1 MYTLDLNTIQRV
13 GPFQNTAI
21 LSNFNIYTN
30 LGQSKQDRW
39 LLRNSLL
46 ANSSSV
52 DANAYTQTKKLL
64 GTTALDSKSTSTNI
78 WSSSKLS
85 NLTQYTEL
93 SHLSSMQGLT
103 AGFSGTVSGNISQ
116 LLATLPSDLDSL
128 NLFESSRMW
137 TTKKYFFLNQLQSNT
152 VQVGT
157 TSRVSTPQ
165 SSNNVLH
172 TLNVFTTLNN
182 QDVSV
187 QLNALMVS
195 NFGVNTLA
203 QMQSSD
209 LLAGTNYT
217 TLGDADLL
225 KSLNLC
231 ILDKV
236 TSSALQQG
244 LGIFTSAP
252 LSTSLLSPQR
262 SQKLL

>member
-85 NLTQYTEL
+85 NLSNYTEL

-103 AGFSGTVSGNISQ
+103 AGFNGTVSGNVSQ

-128 NLFESSRMW
+128 NLFESSRM
-137 TTKKYFFLNQLQSNT
+137 
-152 VQVGT
+152 
-157 TSRVSTPQ
+157 
-165 SSNNVLH
+165 
-172 TLNVFTTLNN
+172 
-182 QDVSV
+182 
-187 QLNALMVS
+187 
-195 NFGVNTLA
+195 
-203 QMQSSD
+203 
-209 LLAGTNYT
+209 
-217 TLGDADLL
+217 
-225 KSLNLC
+225 
-231 ILDKV
+231 
-236 TSSALQQG
+236 
-244 LGIFTSAP
+244 
-252 LSTSLLSPQR
+252 
-262 SQKLL
+262 